1 MIRLIKII
9 DLGFIISIYGIGGLV
24 FAKLL
29 DKIYERF
36 DKAKTKTLVRNIIEM
51 FLMLW
56 VTGVVIYIFR
66 NIIRMIPSPF
76 HGLYGFDHNRVKELE
91 SMFIFTYVLL
101 FFQREL
107 KEKMLYIYNKI

>member
-1 MIRLIKII
+1 M
-9 DLGFIISIYGIGGLV
+9 
-24 FAKLL
+24 
-29 DKIYERF
+29 EQ
-36 DKAKTKTLVRNIIEM
+36 KTLVRNIIEM

-56 VTGVVIYIFR
+56 LTGIVIYIFR
-66 NIIRMIPSPF
+66 NIMRMIPSPF

-107 KEKMLYIYNKI
+107 KEKMLYIYKKI